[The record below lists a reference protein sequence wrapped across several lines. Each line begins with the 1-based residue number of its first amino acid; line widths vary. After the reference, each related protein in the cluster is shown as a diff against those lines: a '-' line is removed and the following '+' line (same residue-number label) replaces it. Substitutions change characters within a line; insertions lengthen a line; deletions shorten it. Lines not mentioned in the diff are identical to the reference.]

1 MMGEV
6 LKLLRFL
13 RRSSAGNRFSGTA
26 LGVALLSGAA
36 AGLASA
42 ALIAVID
49 VTLSAQTSEF
59 PRLLGLFVAL
69 CAALPVL
76 RLLSSFLLARF
87 SQAARSELEIQLSRR
102 ILAAPLPRLEKIGAP
117 RLLAA
122 LTEDVGS
129 IVTALS
135 NLPVILRLGAVLVGG
150 LIYLAFLSWHLLM
163 IVLALLALGVGIYR
177 VLVRMGQSSFTR
189 SRELSDRIFRSFR
202 GLTDGIKE
210 LKIHQRRRQVFVER
224 QIADPA
230 RERGRHQISA
240 QTIFAL
246 AGGWGQLL
254 SFLAIGVIL
263 FGLFGI
269 GAATRTGFVLTVLYM
284 LNALD
289 TLLGQIPSLHRA
301 DVSIRHIQRLDLWL
315 EEQTEAPEDHGA
327 VEAPDWSRLELRGV
341 TRDYAGES
349 GTSTFTLGPLDLTI
363 RWGESLFL
371 VGGNGSGKTTLA
383 KLLMGLYTPEEGTV
397 LLDGEP
403 VDDAN
408 RERLRSLFS
417 AVFSDFFLFDSL
429 LGLEQDDLAVEATRY
444 LRDLDLAHKVSIE
457 GGVLSTLDLS
467 QGQRKRLA
475 LLTAYLE
482 DRSIYL
488 FDEWAADQDPKF
500 KEVFYRQLVPNLVKR
515 GKTVIVITHD
525 DRYYGTAEH
534 IVKLDSGKIV
544 LDDRVPAVL
553 GLEASL

>member
-1 MMGEV
+1 MGKA

-13 RRSSAGNRFSGTA
+13 RRSSVGNRFSGAT
-26 LGVALLSGAA
+26 LGVALLSGTA

-49 VTLSAQTSEF
+49 AALSARASEL

-69 CAALPVL
+69 CAALPML

-87 SQAARSELEIQLSRR
+87 SQAARCELEVQLSRR
-102 ILAAPLPRLEKIGAP
+102 ILAAPLVRLEKIGAP
-117 RLLAA
+117 HLLAA

-135 NLPVILRLGAVLVGG
+135 NLPVILRLGAVLAGG
-150 LIYLAFLSWHLLM
+150 VIYLAFLSWHLLT
-163 IVLALLALGVGIYR
+163 IVLVLLALGVGVYR
-177 VLVRMGQSSFTR
+177 MLVRMGQSSFTR
-189 SRELSDRIFRSFR
+189 SREMSDRIFRSFR

-210 LKIHQRRRQVFVER
+210 LKIHHRRRQVFIER

-230 RERGRHQISA
+230 RERARHQVSA
-240 QTIFAL
+240 QAIFAV

-263 FGLFGI
+263 FGLSGV
-269 GAATRTGFVLTVLYM
+269 GTATRTGFVLTVLYM

-301 DVSIRHIQRLDLWL
+301 DVSIRHIQKLDLWL
-315 EEQTEAPEDHGA
+315 EEQTDAPEDRGV
-327 VEAPDWSRLELRGV
+327 VEAPVWSWLELRGV
-341 TRDYAGES
+341 THDYAGEP

-363 RWGESLFL
+363 RRGESLFL

-383 KLLMGLYTPEEGTV
+383 KLLMGLYTPQAGTV

-403 VDDAN
+403 VGDAN

-429 LGLEQDDLAVEATRY
+429 LGLEKDDLAVEAARY
-444 LRDLDLAHKVSIE
+444 LRDLELAHKVSIE

-500 KEVFYRQLVPNLVKR
+500 KDVFYRQLVPNLLER

-525 DRYYGTAEH
+525 DRYYDTAEH
-534 IVKLDSGKIV
+534 IAKLDSGKIV
-544 LDDRVPAVL
+544 LDNRAPATL
-553 GLEASL
+553 RL